1 MMKKMLEFPKP
12 AFTVKSSNCQIIPIV
27 YVNNLYNHH
36 SSLLFQ
42 PDKIFQEVFIA
53 HDTHYVIQ
61 ALLLFGIKAQY
72 AKPLYVTTK
81 RSFSNHQRTETM

>member
-1 MMKKMLEFPKP
+1 MQKMREFPKS

-27 YVNNLYNHH
+27 YVNNLYNHD

-42 PDKIFQEVFIA
+42 PDKIFQEYLLPM
-53 HDTHYVIQ
+53 HDSHYVIQ

-72 AKPLYVTTK
+72 EKPLVICDDI
-81 RSFSNHQRTETM
+81 RIIF